1 MPVTIMIYALS
12 FFSIGVLLAFW
23 GSPLRAMFRFLPGLW
38 AGAQIGISTGLTIV
52 LFVSGSTEPN
62 PVIGILLL
70 LFVCLLSACLGIV
83 SAKSEKK
90 GVFCE
95 FFAYG
100 YNIWIALA
108 GNIAVM
114 TLAQGEQ
121 TQSRG
126 WVVLIV
132 CLLIAGVIGTGL
144 GALAA
149 RFYSRIWSIAA
160 SSLLGGVAL
169 LFAFDPFTM
178 LGSDLLT
185 IIILVSAAALIIA
198 GFCVQL
204 KITGTADR
212 LKEVTQVSLPR
223 MQAAAAEPASV
234 PAEPA
239 APVAATVPA
248 APVAPACVHCGM
260 PLKPGIKFC
269 PECGQRQEEQSEG
282 KEETAE

>member
-38 AGAQIGISTGLTIV
+38 AGAQIGISTGLTIA
-52 LFVSGSTEPN
+52 LLVSGSTEPN
-62 PVIGILLL
+62 PLIGILLL

-108 GNIAVM
+108 GNIAM

>member
-38 AGAQIGISTGLTIV
+38 AGAQIGISTGLTIA

-269 PECGQRQEEQSEG
+269 PECGQRQEEKSEE